1 MKHSKSDSVYCMSR
15 KKENSKKGGNLE
27 SNGTLE
33 NSDFLGKNQEN
44 RNRNR
49 NRKNQEFELQEIR
62 NRKNQEFKLQENKKV
77 NSIKR
82 MIQKS
87 TNNPY
92 IFFGY
97 NPDRRT
103 YKYVFYED
111 ISNSPVLIKCH
122 KLQFEEDDN
131 NSELVELNYEDIIKI
146 ETEELIILFYQFLL
160 IRKENPNY
168 MNNLF
173 KYLCDVVLPKIE
185 QVHFSNNNIFKT
197 YKILVEEIKKML
209 KINGT
214 KRHGKNEKAKLN
226 NQTIGLPKEIR
237 KGLLNEPYILFGYNP
252 STGTY
257 RYVCYN
263 NPNIFSKTPVI
274 FKSLD
279 DNGNPVK
286 KLSFNEIKSISYN
299 ILLELF
305 NFLDTKSFNRKNGTQ
320 YMHKL
325 QTFLMRDID
334 INIPNNYLTK

>member
-1 MKHSKSDSVYCMSR
+1 MKYSKSDSVYFRSR

-27 SNGTLE
+27 RNGTLE
-33 NSDFLGKNQEN
+33 TNDFSDRNQE
-44 RNRNR
+44 

-62 NRKNQEFKLQENKKV
+62 NRENQEFKLQENKKV
-77 NSIKR
+77 KPIKI

-103 YKYVFYED
+103 YIYVFYED

-122 KLQFEEDDN
+122 KLQFEENDN
-131 NSELVELNYEDIIKI
+131 NSELVELKYEDIIKI

-185 QVHFSNNNIFKT
+185 KFHFSNNNEFKN

-209 KINGT
+209 KTNGT
-214 KRHGKNEKAKLN
+214 KRYGKLEKEKRN

-237 KGLLNEPYILFGYNP
+237 KGLLNEPYIFFGYNP
-252 STGTY
+252 STRTY

-279 DNGNPVK
+279 DNSNPVK
-286 KLSFNEIKSISYN
+286 KLSFNEIKSISPD

-305 NFLDTKSFNRKNGTQ
+305 NFLNKKTFNRKNGTQ
-320 YMHKL
+320 YMNKL
-325 QTFLMRDID
+325 QTFLLRN
-334 INIPNNYLTK
+334 INLYTPKRNNN

>member
-1 MKHSKSDSVYCMSR
+1 MRYSKSDSVYFRSR

-27 SNGTLE
+27 RNGTLE
-33 NSDFLGKNQEN
+33 TNDFSDRNGKN
-44 RNRNR
+44 RI
-49 NRKNQEFELQEIR
+49 NQEFELQENR
-62 NRKNQEFKLQENKKV
+62 NRENQEFKLQENKNGKP
-77 NSIKR
+77 IKI

-97 NPDRRT
+97 NLDRRT

-111 ISNSPVLIKCH
+111 TSNSSVLIKCY
-122 KLQFEEDDN
+122 KLQFEENN
-131 NSELVELNYEDIIKI
+131 NSGELVEVNYSDIILI
-146 ETEELIILFYQFLL
+146 EIEELVVLFYHFLL

-168 MNNLF
+168 MDNLF
-173 KYLCDVVLPKIE
+173 KYLCDFVLPKIE
-185 QVHFSNNNIFKT
+185 HVHFSNINEFKY
-197 YKILVEEIKKML
+197 YKNLVEKIKKML
-209 KINGT
+209 EINDT
-214 KRHGKNEKAKLN
+214 KRHGKNKKAKLN

-237 KGLLNEPYILFGYNP
+237 KGLRNEPYILFGYDP
-252 STGTY
+252 STETY
-257 RYVCYN
+257 RYACYN

-286 KLSFNEIKSISYN
+286 KLSFNEIKSIRSD

-305 NFLDTKSFNRKNGTQ
+305 RFLNKKTVNRKNGTQ

-325 QTFLMRDID
+325 QTFLLREIELT
-334 INIPNNYLTK
+334 IPKNYLKE